1 MSENFVR
8 KTLNV
13 KNIEAKETY
22 TLHDLDLVETEDGH
36 VYIRIKNKNTEFNNE
51 GDRFAYFYE
60 LTNAVRTLNK
70 IELTNHAQLENIS
83 NLDLPLVMD
92 VQHLVGK
99 LQVTIAGNTATTF
112 KVNGQSGTF
121 NNGVT
126 TYDVVLSGDTHDIPN
141 LVIKEG
147 NKVIATY
154 ETHLPDL
161 EEENQQHPSYING
174 SDNYRMFRA
183 STRTRLNQLEEY
195 HCDLIQHKDNTSVIQ
210 LACKTLPNQVSV
222 YLNDTLKADQT
233 NLIKHLRKLP
243 DGYML
248 YETNLGVL
256 PANTTVTVFISSVLV
271 YIKSSTPEG

>member
-60 LTNAVRTLNK
+60 LTNAVRSLNK
-70 IELTNHAQLENIS
+70 IELTNQAQLENIS

-92 VQHLVGK
+92 VQHLIGK

-121 NNGVT
+121 NNNVT
-126 TYDVVLSGDTHDIPN
+126 TYDVVLPGDTNEIPSI
-141 LVIKEG
+141 VIKEG
-147 NKVIATY
+147 NKVLATY
-154 ETHLPDL
+154 ETYLPDL
-161 EEENQQHPSYING
+161 EETQAQHPSYILG
-174 SDNYRMFRA
+174 SDTYRTFRT
-183 STRTRLNQLEEY
+183 STRTRLNELEEY
-195 HCDLIQHKDNTSVIQ
+195 HCDLIKHSDNHDVIQ
-210 LACKTLPNQVSV
+210 LVCKTLPTEVSV
-222 YLNDTLKADQT
+222 YTNETLKADQT
-233 NLIKHLRKLP
+233 NFIKHSRLLP
-243 DGYML
+243 PGYSL
-248 YETNLGVL
+248 YEIDLGILQPNITVSVMISGIIIYVK
-256 PANTTVTVFISSVLV
+256 TT
-271 YIKSSTPEG
+271 E

>member
-13 KNIEAKETY
+13 KNIETKETY

-60 LTNAVRTLNK
+60 LTNAVRSLNK

-121 NNGVT
+121 NNNVT
-126 TYDVVLSGDTHDIPN
+126 TYEVVLPGDTHDMPN

-147 NKVIATY
+147 NKVLATY
-154 ETHLPDL
+154 ETYLPDL
-161 EEENQQHPSYING
+161 EETQPQHPSYISG
-174 SDNYRMFRA
+174 SDDYRTFRT
-183 STRTRLNQLEEY
+183 STRTRLNELEEY
-195 HCDLIQHKDNTSVIQ
+195 HFDLIKHSDNHDIIQ
-210 LACKTLPNQVSV
+210 LVCKTLPAQVSV
-222 YLNDTLKADQT
+222 YKNDTLAADQT
-233 NLIKHLRKLP
+233 NFIKNQRKLP
-243 DGYML
+243 AGYSL
-248 YETNLGVL
+248 YEIDLGIIE
-256 PANTTVTVFISSVLV
+256 PFITVSVMISGIIV
-271 YIKSSTPEG
+271 YVKTSE

>member
-60 LTNAVRTLNK
+60 LTNAVRSLNK

-92 VQHLVGK
+92 VQHLIGK

-121 NNGVT
+121 NNNVT
-126 TYDVVLSGDTHDIPN
+126 TYDVVLPGDTYDIPTI
-141 LVIKEG
+141 VIKEG
-147 NKVIATY
+147 NKVLATY

-161 EEENQQHPSYING
+161 EETQAQHPSYIIG
-174 SDNYRMFRA
+174 SDSYRTFRT
-183 STRTRLNQLEEY
+183 STRTRLNDLEEY
-195 HCDLIQHKDNTSVIQ
+195 HFDLIKDSDNHDIIQ
-210 LACKTLPNQVSV
+210 LVCKTLPSQVSV
-222 YLNDTLKADQT
+222 YTNDTLKANQT
-233 NLIKHLRKLP
+233 NFIKNQRTLP
-243 DGYML
+243 AGYSL
-248 YETNLGVL
+248 YEIDLGIL
-256 PANTTVTVFISSVLV
+256 DPNITVSVMISGLIV
-271 YIKSSTPEG
+271 YIKSTE